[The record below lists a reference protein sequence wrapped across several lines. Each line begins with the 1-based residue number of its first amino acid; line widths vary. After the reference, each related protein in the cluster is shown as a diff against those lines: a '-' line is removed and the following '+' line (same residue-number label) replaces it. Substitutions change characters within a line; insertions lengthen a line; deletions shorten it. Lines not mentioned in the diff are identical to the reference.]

1 MTQGARHCYSI
12 YFESLTVRQAVLRIS
27 ALTAT
32 AFIGASFLTALFA
45 SPPLERPAVVQAPLA
60 SESETNWALL
70 DSRFEFYFSPMTFS
84 ESLSPGRDD
93 HLALAAWSKFASLEE
108 PNIAATAPENSRA
121 PQRPTPGQHPLQ
133 RMPKHAAA
141 GLNPQTNENSSDDAI
156 TPFKSFFTKLVTKTS
171 AVLRLAYA
179 DPDQG
184 PLNDGGTIVDHGGT
198 IVDHYDQLT
207 AVYDIS
213 AHTVYMPDGT
223 KLEAHSGLGPSLD
236 DPRHV
241 DEKNQGP
248 TPPNVYNLE
257 LREQP
262 FHGVPALRLV
272 PLNEKKALGRTGL
285 LAHSFLLGP
294 NGQSNGCVS
303 FRDYDAFL
311 HAYMNHKVKRLVVV
325 ASLD

>member
-1 MTQGARHCYSI
+1 MTHGERHNFRHFRSVP
-12 YFESLTVRQAVLRIS
+12 VRQAVCRTS
-27 ALTAT
+27 ALIAA

-45 SPPLERPAVVQAPLA
+45 SPPLERPAVVGAPFLA
-60 SESETNWALL
+60 SSETYRALS
-70 DSRFEFYFSPMTFS
+70 DSRFEFYFSPTTFS
-84 ESLSPGRDD
+84 ESISPGWDD
-93 HLALAAWSKFASLEE
+93 HLAVAAWSQFASVEE
-108 PNIAATAPENSRA
+108 PNIAGTPSENSRA
-121 PQRPTPGQHPLQ
+121 PQRPASGLHPLP
-133 RMPKHAAA
+133 RISKHPAPSVD
-141 GLNPQTNENSSDDAI
+141 PQSGENRPDDA
-156 TPFKSFFTKLVTKTS
+156 TTSLKSFFATLITKTS
-171 AVLRLAYA
+171 AALRLAYA
-179 DPDQG
+179 EPDQG
-184 PLNDGGTIVDHGGT
+184 PLNDGGK
-198 IVDHYDQLT
+198 IVDHYDQWT

-223 KLEAHSGLGPSLD
+223 KLEAHSGLGTSLD

-272 PLNEKKALGRTGL
+272 PLDEKKAFGRTGL

-311 HAYMNHKVKRLVVV
+311 HAYMNRQVKRLVVV

>member
-1 MTQGARHCYSI
+1 MRGERHHLR
-12 YFESLTVRQAVLRIS
+12 YFRSVALRQAVCLAS

-32 AFIGASFLTALFA
+32 ALIGASFLTALFA
-45 SPPLERPAVVQAPLA
+45 TPRLDRPAVVRAPLP
-60 SESETNWALL
+60 SSSETYRTLL
-70 DSRFEFYFSPMTFS
+70 ESRFEDYFSPGIFS
-84 ESLSPGRDD
+84 ESISPGWDD
-93 HLALAAWSKFASLEE
+93 HIAVPAWSQFASLEE
-108 PNIAATAPENSRA
+108 PNIATMPPEDSRA
-121 PQRPTPGQHPLQ
+121 PQRSASGSHPLH
-133 RMPKHAAA
+133 RMPKHVAPSV
-141 GLNPQTNENSSDDAI
+141 NSQSNEDSLDDAT
-156 TPFKSFFTKLVTKTS
+156 TPFKRFFTTLITKTS
-171 AVLRLAYA
+171 AALRFAYA

-184 PLNDGGTIVDHGGT
+184 PLNDGGK
-198 IVDHYDQLT
+198 IVDHYDQWT

-223 KLEAHSGLGPSLD
+223 KLEAHSGLGASLD

-257 LREQP
+257 LREQA

-272 PLNEKKALGRTGL
+272 PVDEKKALGRTGL
-285 LAHSFLLGP
+285 LAHSFLLGA

-311 HAYMNHKVKRLVVV
+311 RAYMNHQVKRLVVV